1 MLIGY
6 ARVSTA
12 RQGESLD
19 TRRDALFD
27 VGCDPTHFFS
37 DTVSGSKWERPGLK
51 KAFSSMRAP
60 AGPEGC
66 TPGLLVMPGSFPV
79 SQRMHLSRPTR

>member
-1 MLIGY
+1 MRRSDMLIGY

-37 DTVSGSKWERPGLK
+37 DTVSGSKRERPGLK
-51 KAFSSMRAP
+51 KALSYMHP
-60 AGPEGC
+60 C
-66 TPGLLVMPGSFPV
+66 TPS
-79 SQRMHLSRPTR
+79 S